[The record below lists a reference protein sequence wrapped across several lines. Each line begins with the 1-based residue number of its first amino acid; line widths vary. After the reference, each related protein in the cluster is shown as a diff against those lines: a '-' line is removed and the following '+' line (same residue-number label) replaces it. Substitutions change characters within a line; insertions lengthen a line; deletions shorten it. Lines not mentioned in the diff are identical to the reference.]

1 MIQWCHECDIFTE
14 QNFQHLLES
23 FGVTSRAEL
32 HANHPVFAEVQ
43 RRLQLV
49 ENAWAKAVDKPP
61 AHIQLSFAPDI
72 LSERSGH
79 HLTPA
84 EKWRATTRHNFINNI
99 HYIPW
104 RPTIFEF
111 SELELLNSMRHETE
125 HGSQSVGYGYTDKER
140 KLIWIERSCKPH
152 TEDFYWVRFS
162 EMTARMKEA
171 EWCIECLTTNKDS
184 LSVYDRQSMLNTAQG
199 VLRRLTYDC
208 SLEKLK
214 GLKDA
219 QLKYLSHK
227 ILPARYASMA
237 FPDTNIL
244 LQKSAIC
251 RFLRDEA
258 NTIYDDCFAK
268 LEVMRKR
275 LSTCIEECQQ
285 ALPKELQQYEHKQE
299 NERLQKLAQIYNIP
313 VLPDAPGDIVM
324 VSIHGDKCA
333 EQHIRQAV
341 EHQYSPAIVI
351 SANKPAQLIFDNIPI
366 PRAYSTSADL
376 QKEWVK
382 MQKNTP
388 DYFVDNTPILSDDE
402 LEIE

>member
-1 MIQWCHECDIFTE
+1 MMQWCPECDIFTK
-14 QNFQHLLES
+14 QNFQQLLED

-49 ENAWAKAVDKPP
+49 ENAWANAVNKPP
-61 AHIQLSFAPDI
+61 ATIQLSFAPDI
-72 LSERSGH
+72 LAGRSGKP
-79 HLTPA
+79 LTPA

-125 HGSQSVGYGYTDKER
+125 HGSQSIGYGYTDKER
-140 KLIWIERSCKPH
+140 QLIWIERSCKSK
-152 TEDFYWVRFS
+152 TEDYYWVRFS

-171 EWCIECLTTNKDS
+171 EWCIECLTSNNNQ
-184 LSVYDRQSMLNTAQG
+184 LSVYDRLSILNTAQG

-208 SLEKLK
+208 SSEKLN
-214 GLKDA
+214 GLKCA
-219 QLKYLSHK
+219 QLKYLEHK

-251 RFLRDEA
+251 RFLKDEA
-258 NTIYDDCFAK
+258 NTIYDNYFEK
-268 LEVMRKR
+268 LHVMRNC
-275 LSTCIEECQQ
+275 LSRCIEECQQ
-285 ALPKELQQYEHKQE
+285 SLPRELQQYEHNKE
-299 NERLQKLAQIYNIP
+299 NERLQELAKNYNIP
-313 VLPDAPGDIVM
+313 VLSAAPGDTTM
-324 VSIHGDKCA
+324 VSIHEDKRA
-333 EQHIRQAV
+333 EQHIRHAV

-351 SANKPAQLIFDNIPI
+351 SANKPAQLIFDNTPI
-366 PRAYSTSADL
+366 PRAYSTSPDL
-376 QKEWVK
+376 QREWAI
-382 MQKNTP
+382 MQNNTP
-388 DYFVDNTPILSDDE
+388 EDFADNTLMLSDDE